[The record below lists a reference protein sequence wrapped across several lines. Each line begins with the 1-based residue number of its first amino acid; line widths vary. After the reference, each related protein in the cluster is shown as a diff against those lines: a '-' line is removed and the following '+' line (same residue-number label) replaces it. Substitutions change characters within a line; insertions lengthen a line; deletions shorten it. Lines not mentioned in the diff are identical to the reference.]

1 VTGHADGRH
10 ARREATQRLILDAAA
25 GLFADQGYTGTSVD
39 QIADAAGVSKG
50 AIFYNFDSK
59 AGVFAELI
67 HRSSAAFGGRLEQ
80 AREGRRG
87 WPALEAV
94 TLEILRDVDSHPAF
108 VQILQSEL
116 FRTGRPWADVIGDA
130 RARFLGPIIEVL
142 REVADERVTAGLTR
156 ELPPRSV
163 TDSVAASLLG
173 ALAVAAL
180 DRRVHAAERT
190 VEDVHAGLLQAIS
203 GLRA

>member
-1 VTGHADGRH
+1 MSTITLNEQPVRLVPRTNLA
-10 ARREATQRLILDAAA
+10 ATTDRWSIDDVAA
-25 GLFADQGYTGTSVD
+25 LFDLP
-39 QIADAAGVSKG
+39 
-50 AIFYNFDSK
+50 
-59 AGVFAELI
+59 FAELI

-130 RARFLGPIIEVL
+130 RAHFLGPIIEVL